1 MKRLHTVLAVTLMG
15 CGAIFTACNKEK
27 TEEPLT
33 PETLTGLWVS
43 DHADRG
49 SDGDRT
55 WTRTVEDYQFLS
67 DGTCRYE
74 SFQLNAGKYVKAT
87 SIRDFVGRHY
97 TMVNDTVTVTSD
109 DSDLLQKFV
118 YSGGKLTS
126 QGLALEKATSEQKT
140 LVDQLY
146 ADWQGMNSAS
156 DEVGYIECS
165 WDGTQVVKTPKVVAA
180 KDLRNLTY
188 NSDHAC
194 GYIQGFYYISGSYHT
209 PSMLRVNDWAA
220 IILCDGASLETNC
233 IDINSENARFY
244 IYAQEKGTGKLKI
257 DRSLGKGPAIGPLY
271 SFGGKVE
278 IHGGSIEAR
287 GGDES
292 AGIGGGIDALAKA
305 TDRHTTLDEITIYD
319 GTVYARGMGGA
330 GIGGGRR
337 TLGSSKKV
345 TINIYGGLVHG
356 DGSESKG
363 GTYHGAGIGGG
374 DSSSFESVNIYGGT
388 VRAFGADESAGIGAG
403 ETASNGEGIVNIYGG
418 HVTAQ
423 GGARGAGIGGGDGRR
438 LNQINIHGGE
448 VYAYAG
454 ADGAGIGGGEGG
466 ESGDI
471 LITGGT
477 VRAYGDRNSSGGSNS
492 GYGAG
497 IGSGQA
503 ASVNKIIIKGG
514 DVAAYGGEDAAGIGT
529 GEEYG
534 SDINSG
540 TIEIHGGKVW
550 AEGKGYGAGIGAGE
564 DAAFGVLG
572 ISGGRVD
579 AHAGSDCGPWSG
591 GIGAYHSKHSSDTD
605 GCHIGWA
612 GWERIYI
619 GAGMRLWTYSP
630 SVGYVENVT
639 NNMHWWDF
647 VHQRPQVAFG
657 ECDHVGGAYDI
668 TNCPYCHSYTLQ
680 LK

>member
-194 GYIQGFYYISGSYHT
+194 GYIQGLYYISGSYHT

-591 GIGAYHSKHSSDTD
+591 GIGAYHDDHED

-619 GAGMRLWTYSP
+619 GKGMRLWTYSP
-630 SVGYVENVT
+630 NVGGVENVT
-639 NNMHWWDF
+639 NNLSWWDF

-657 ECDHVGGAYDI
+657 ECDHAGYTED
-668 TNCPYCHSYTLQ
+668 TCPFCYRSTLQ
-680 LK
+680 LR